1 MAALKTNKLTI
12 SYVDWI
18 SYIKIKKHKI
28 LRKIDTTSILDNSIE
43 NKTFINILKN
53 IFSTDIFD
61 ISRIGYIAFSF
72 LDTYINPYLV
82 NILKNDKQLNY
93 YFLNHKD
100 YDNNDN
106 NDNNGN
112 KKLNDDINNI
122 LELIINFII
131 QTEFSL
137 NLHLFLIIYLLTKN
151 ASSSEKVKETKSPYE
166 KTTPKLLKPV
176 ILLKFEQIY
185 NNISLN
191 IKPSSVILLLLK
203 INYKLTNILDNININ
218 NYNKIIKN
226 ELEFYKHI
234 RELNKKINTLLDSF
248 ILEITKI
255 LDQSQI
261 AIANANTTAIPDKDI
276 IEKYSICINYIL
288 DLGNLFYT
296 SFDTV
301 FEIFIKY
308 LKKEY
313 PDNKTFDTVKFTI
326 SNFIK
331 QELSILETKLLAT

>member
-1 MAALKTNKLTI
+1 
-12 SYVDWI
+12 
-18 SYIKIKKHKI
+18 
-28 LRKIDTTSILDNSIE
+28 
-43 NKTFINILKN
+43 
-53 IFSTDIFD
+53 
-61 ISRIGYIAFSF
+61 
-72 LDTYINPYLV
+72 
-82 NILKNDKQLNY
+82 
-93 YFLNHKD
+93 
-100 YDNNDN
+100 
-106 NDNNGN
+106 
-112 KKLNDDINNI
+112 
-122 LELIINFII
+122 
-131 QTEFSL
+131 
-137 NLHLFLIIYLLTKN
+137 
-151 ASSSEKVKETKSPYE
+151 
-166 KTTPKLLKPV
+166 
-176 ILLKFEQIY
+176 
-185 NNISLN
+185 LN

-234 RELNKKINTLLDSF
+234 CELNKKINTLLDSF